1 MSTKSLDLSLPL
13 GRHQRKLSNDL
24 SSHQFT
30 KDLKTKIDASKIQ
43 CYEELGA
50 KLIEDRLLLTALE
63 LYAEL
68 SEAGHEILCLKQFFS
83 NPGNFEKSAKTE
95 ISRMLGNN
103 T

>member
-13 GRHQRKLSNDL
+13 SSHRRHFSNEL
-24 SSHQFT
+24 SSVQPT
-30 KDLKTKIDASKIQ
+30 KEHLKTKIDSSKLQ

-68 SEAGHEILCLKQFFS
+68 VI
-83 NPGNFEKSAKTE
+83 
-95 ISRMLGNN
+95 
-103 T
+103 

>member
-13 GRHQRKLSNDL
+13 NSHRRNLSNDM
-24 SSHQFT
+24 SSSVQCNREHV
-30 KDLKTKIDASKIQ
+30 KTKLDSNRAQ

-68 SEAGHEILCLKQFFS
+68 VCAEKQKDWRS
-83 NPGNFEKSAKTE
+83 P
-95 ISRMLGNN
+95 LP
-103 T
+103 

>member
-13 GRHQRKLSNDL
+13 
-24 SSHQFT
+24 SSHHRRNLSTDMSSVQCNRENV
-30 KDLKTKIDASKIQ
+30 KAKIDSNRAQ

-68 SEAGHEILCLKQFFS
+68 VC
-83 NPGNFEKSAKTE
+83 
-95 ISRMLGNN
+95 
-103 T
+103 